1 MPPFNR
7 PFNGPPT
14 AGVIAVSMAVAA
26 AIAIYESEEVQR
38 IAEDLR
44 RRIAIALH
52 AFGDSISPQERENL
66 FNRPEDAE
74 GFLQSRG
81 LGRGSV
87 PGVDADAESLR
98 RQREEIMYW
107 NAIRESKREQERR
120 HRPRGSTSSNFD
132 DFLKKDE
139 NAEQGAFIYHTGHEP
154 VNNEGIIRRR
164 GLNHSMIT
172 DPFADEHGIE
182 SDIAFENSLIEPGRD
197 EMSDI
202 YSATDI
208 GAYQPSRTMSPEQQP
223 ETHASAPTP
232 AYPLPDLF
240 NIAEILQ
247 ADPHP
252 EVMSERE
259 SSTAPPEL
267 VTSSEYEFAHDEYMT
282 AGQEAEDE
290 NEDVAKDDAY
300 SSIQAWAQRSTS
312 CDANFYSPLPAS
324 PEPPVS
330 EAGTDADF
338 ITDGEMTPT
347 YSASLAGSGVDIA
360 NDIAS
365 SRSFEDD
372 VMSTAAGWTPQQAGQ
387 MLRARLG
394 RARVLYVLDF
404 TIDLRLGLFGRWTL
418 AQADVCLCL
427 TPCMCAPHRIS
438 CHSLGSYITFLAWR

>member
-1 MPPFNR
+1 MPPLNR

-14 AGVIAVSMAVAA
+14 AGVIAVSFAVAA

-38 IAEDLR
+38 MAEDLR

-52 AFGDSISPQERENL
+52 AFGDSITPQERENL

-81 LGRGSV
+81 LGRETM
-87 PGVDADAESLR
+87 PGVDADPESLR

-107 NAIRESKREQERR
+107 NAIRESKRELERR

-154 VNNEGIIRRR
+154 VNNEGVIRRRGTDGLR
-164 GLNHSMIT
+164 GLNHSVIT
-172 DPFADEHGIE
+172 NPFADEHGIE

-223 ETHASAPTP
+223 EAQASAPTSASP
-232 AYPLPDLF
+232 FPDLF
-240 NIAEILQ
+240 NIAEVPGAYPQ
-247 ADPHP
+247 P
-252 EVMSERE
+252 EIKSERQ
-259 SSTAPPEL
+259 SSTPTPEL
-267 VTSSEYEFAHDEYMT
+267 VTTSGYELAHDEYMT
-282 AGQEAEDE
+282 AGQETQDD

-300 SSIQAWAQRSTS
+300 TSIQAWAHRSAS
-312 CDANFYSPLPAS
+312 CDASFYSPLPAS
-324 PEPPVS
+324 PEPPAS

-338 ITDGEMTPT
+338 ITDGDLTPT
-347 YSASLAGSGVDIA
+347 DSVSLVGSGVDVA
-360 NDIAS
+360 NDIVS
-365 SRSFEDD
+365 SGSFEDD
-372 VMSTAAGWTPQQAGQ
+372 VMSHSSGMDTPTSWTDVESAAGESESGVHP
-387 MLRARLG
+387 
-394 RARVLYVLDF
+394 
-404 TIDLRLGLFGRWTL
+404 
-418 AQADVCLCL
+418 
-427 TPCMCAPHRIS
+427 
-438 CHSLGSYITFLAWR
+438 